1 MLNEALDVHY
11 WMMDDAHHAAPAH
24 HPHEYQNGAS
34 ELRTFFVII
43 EFLLHTQLQVKT
55 MLDY

>member
-11 WMMDDAHHAAPAH
+11 WMMDDAHHAAPA